1 MEDNF
6 DLVVIGGGPG
16 GYVCAIRAAQL
27 GLKTVCVESR
37 GTLGGTCLNVG
48 CIPSKSLLN
57 LSENFHKA
65 KKNFNH
71 QGIEIDGIK
80 LNITKMMSNKN
91 KSIQVLTKGV
101 EFLFKKNKVTYLK
114 GKGVI
119 FSKNDIVVYGSNNS
133 RTNIKAKNIVIATGS
148 EVASLPGI
156 EINEKNIVSS
166 TGALSFSKVPNK
178 LAVIGGGYIGLEMGS
193 VWSRLGSDVTVIEY
207 LDFITPGMDREV
219 SNEFQKILTKQGIK
233 FKMGSK
239 VNTVDSKGDFAE
251 ICYTDI
257 KNSKEETIQVDKV
270 LVSVGRKPYTEGL
283 NLLKVGVKLD
293 NKGRI
298 KVNNKLQTSV
308 ENIYAIG
315 DVIKG
320 PMLAHKAE
328 EEGIAVAEILA
339 GQAGHVNYDVIPG
352 VVYTSPEVATVGK
365 TEEELKNKNQSYKV
379 GKFPFL
385 ANSRAKVNNETDGF
399 VKILADSKTDKVL
412 GVHIIG
418 PHCGDMIG
426 EMALAMEFGASA
438 EDIARTCH
446 AHPTHTEAIKEAA
459 LAVDKRPIHF

>member
-1 MEDNF
+1 MNNF

-27 GLKTVCVESR
+27 GLKTACVESR

-65 KKNFNH
+65 QKDFNN

-80 LNITKMMSNKN
+80 LNVEKMMSNKN
-91 KSIQVLTKGV
+91 KSVQVLTKGV
-101 EFLFKKNKVTYLK
+101 EFLFKKNKVTYIK
-114 GKGVI
+114 GKGVL
-119 FSKNDIVVYGSNNS
+119 FSKNDIVVYDNNNK
-133 RTNIKAKNIVIATGS
+133 TNYKAKNIVIATGS
-148 EVASLPGI
+148 SVASLPGV
-156 EINEKNIVSS
+156 EIDEKNIISS
-166 TGALSFSKVPNK
+166 TGALSLKNVPNK

-193 VWSRLGSDVTVIEY
+193 VWSRLGSKVTVLEY
-207 LDFITPGMDREV
+207 LDHITPGMDMEV
-219 SNEFQKILTKQGIK
+219 SKEFKKILTKQGIN
-233 FKMGSK
+233 FKMGSRVNK
-239 VNTVDSKGDFAE
+239 VINSSEGVS
-251 ICYTDI
+251 INYTDL
-257 KNSKEETIQVDKV
+257 KSSKEETLIFDKV

-283 NLLKVGVKLD
+283 NLTKIGVKKD
-293 NKGRI
+293 SKGRI
-298 KVNNKLQTSV
+298 EVNNKLQTSIK
-308 ENIYAIG
+308 NIYAIG

-352 VVYTSPEVATVGK
+352 VIYTSPEVAAVGK
-365 TEEELKNKNQSYKV
+365 TEEQLKEEKKSYKV
-379 GKFPFL
+379 GRFPFL

-418 PHCGDMIG
+418 PHCGDMIA